1 MYCQPFGVNHKNLS
15 KVISY
20 FKIVS
25 YYKLVSY
32 YLGSRNYTY
41 QLLLVC
47 LCLRTKLLDTMFDS
61 RGVNAKRKLEV
72 MDGTKVSLF
81 FLFSCLTS
89 YFCGMNTLCHRIY
102 YFCITLFTP
111 PPPPSPLKALV
122 ELRKFSFVVKLL
134 YFVVLAFIKV

>member
-1 MYCQPFGVNHKNLS
+1 
-15 KVISY
+15 
-20 FKIVS
+20 
-25 YYKLVSY
+25 
-32 YLGSRNYTY
+32 
-41 QLLLVC
+41 
-47 LCLRTKLLDTMFDS
+47 MFDS

-111 PPPPSPLKALV
+111 PPPLKALV